1 MTESAQH
8 QFLIRPAAEA
18 DVPEIARLIRELA
31 EYEKLLDICDVDET
45 SLRDHLFGERP
56 YVEALV
62 AEVEGAAVGF
72 ALYFHNYSTFLSKP
86 GLYLEDLY
94 VEPQHR
100 DGGIGKALLERVVEI
115 AAERGCGRVEWLVL
129 DWNKP
134 AVDFY
139 TEAFGA
145 KPVEGWTVFRLTEEA
160 IRTRNPDQDR

>member
-1 MTESAQH
+1 MTESAQP

-18 DVPEIARLIRELA
+18 DVSDIARLIRELA
-31 EYEKLLDICDVDET
+31 AYEKLLHVCRVDET
-45 SLRDHLFGERP
+45 SLREHLFGERP
-56 YVEALV
+56 YVEAIV

-72 ALYFHNYSTFLSKP
+72 ALYFHNYSTFRSTP

-100 DGGIGKALLERVVEI
+100 GGGIGKALLERVVEL

-134 AVDFY
+134 AIDFY

-145 KPVEGWTVFRLTEEA
+145 KPVEGWTVFRLDADA
-160 IRTRNPDQDR
+160 IRTRITNQDR